1 MARHRT
7 ILLHLFDRGYVGIAL
22 QEDGSAN
29 VCMAVHRSRLNE
41 AGDPDKLLIALG
53 EECPALGERL
63 AYRSGSEV
71 IDAIANVP
79 YGWRLREGRSGLF
92 RLGDQA
98 GVIPSLA
105 GEGMGIA
112 LASGVS
118 AAESFVRGGADAAAE
133 WQVRFAREIARPI
146 RVARMIAAL
155 GERRASA
162 GALVAVARLAPALVD
177 WAARLTRV
185 GR

>member
-1 MARHRT
+1 MLFRSQ
-7 ILLHLFDRGYVGIAL
+7 LL
-22 QEDGSAN
+22 S
-29 VCMAVHRSRLNE
+29 
-41 AGDPDKLLIALG
+41 ALG
-53 EECPALGERL
+53 AECSALGARL
-63 AYRSGSEV
+63 GYRAGGEA

-118 AAESFVRGGADAAAE
+118 AAEAFARGGAEAAAD
-133 WQVRFAREIARPI
+133 WQAGFARRIARPI
-146 RVARMIAAL
+146 GVARLIAGL
-155 GERRASA
+155 GERPASA
-162 GALVAVARLAPALVD
+162 GALVAVARLAPSLVD
-177 WAARLTRV
+177 LAARLTRV
-185 GR
+185 GG